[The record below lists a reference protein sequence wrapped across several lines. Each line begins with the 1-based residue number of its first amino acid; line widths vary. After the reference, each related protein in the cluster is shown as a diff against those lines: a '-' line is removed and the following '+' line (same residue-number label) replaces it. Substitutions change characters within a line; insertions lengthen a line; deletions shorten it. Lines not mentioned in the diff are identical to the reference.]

1 MRKLD
6 REALR
11 QRLSRKLEAGEE
23 LLAWGWAVSG
33 FRNVLIGASRC
44 RLLLD
49 HSKLNLETDR
59 LEMIEFSRLE
69 AIDAGRGD
77 SSIPGW
83 AKINL
88 QNAIMDSVTTHLV
101 IKLSGEE
108 PRHYLFRPMPS
119 VGDNCRAGLEIAR
132 VIAEACPG
140 LPTEID
146 LKAWRR
152 ESGKGSAW
160 LRWGLCGAVLLAAVL
175 GLGAG
180 HPVAAVAGAAAG
192 FATGAVFAA
201 GWNAITVSVR
211 GRG

>member
-1 MRKLD
+1 MQKLD

-11 QRLSRKLEAGEE
+11 RRLSQELGTGEE

-33 FRNVLIGASRC
+33 FRNVLIGASGS
-44 RLLLD
+44 RLVLD
-49 HSKLNLETDR
+49 HVRLNLETDR
-59 LEMIEFSRLE
+59 LEVIEFSRLE
-69 AIDAGRGD
+69 AVDAGRGD
-77 SSIPGW
+77 SSLPGW

-88 QNAIMDSVTTHLV
+88 QNALLDSVTTHLV
-101 IKLSGEE
+101 IKPSGEE
-108 PRHYLFRPMPS
+108 PRHYLFRPMPLM
-119 VGDNCRAGLEIAR
+119 GDNRKAGLEIAR

-152 ESGKGSAW
+152 GSEKTSSW
-160 LRWGLCGAVLLAAVL
+160 WRWGLCGAALLAGVL

-180 HPVAAVAGAAAG
+180 HPAAAVAGAAAG
-192 FATGAVFAA
+192 FLVGALFAI
-201 GWNAITVSVR
+201 GWNSIRVIAR